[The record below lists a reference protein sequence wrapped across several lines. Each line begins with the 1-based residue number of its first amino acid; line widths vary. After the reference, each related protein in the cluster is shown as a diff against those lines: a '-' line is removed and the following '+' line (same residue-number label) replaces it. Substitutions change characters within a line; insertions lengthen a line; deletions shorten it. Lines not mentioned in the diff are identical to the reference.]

1 MVRLYVYDE
10 RQCDPKRC
18 TARKMR
24 RFRLVEEVPSI
35 RRIPYGV
42 VALIPGAEKA
52 VSREDA

>member
-1 MVRLYVYDE
+1 VYDE

-18 TARKMR
+18 TARKML